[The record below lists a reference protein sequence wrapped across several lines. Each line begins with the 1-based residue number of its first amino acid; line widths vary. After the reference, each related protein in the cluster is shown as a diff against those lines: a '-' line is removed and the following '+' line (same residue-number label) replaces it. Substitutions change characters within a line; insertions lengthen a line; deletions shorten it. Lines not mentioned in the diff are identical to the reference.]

1 MRSSF
6 TSMSPSPVTQA
17 ELPEQ
22 DYDGAEPAPT
32 SIAVAN
38 LLRLAALAEPGAAE
52 GLRERAGQAIAA
64 FQERLGEAALAVP
77 QLCCSAHLFACGPP
91 SQGPPGGPPPL
102 SLIHGTQLS
111 VSPSVF
117 VRFGGLCL

>member
-1 MRSSF
+1 M
-6 TSMSPSPVTQA
+6 
-17 ELPEQ
+17 PEQ

-38 LLRLAALAEPGAAE
+38 LLRLAALAEPDTAE
-52 GLRERAGQAIAA
+52 ALRERARQAIAA

-91 SQGPPGGPPPL
+91 SLARPCVSS
-102 SLIHGTQLS
+102 SLQHTCPYRLACLRPCNS
-111 VSPSVF
+111 VW
-117 VRFGGLCL
+117 